1 MEEKVEEL
9 NLFTYEGV
17 SKYKSIRRA
26 INRGHVIPT
35 GFIIPKRPFNNR
47 QRTSGRKMQIT
58 KERIYEQLTNR
69 I

>member
-26 INRGHVIPT
+26 INRGHVVPT
-35 GFIIPKRPFNNR
+35 GFIIPKRPFNNK
-47 QRTSGRKMQIT
+47 QRTPGRKMQLT
-58 KERIYEQLTNR
+58 KERIYGQLTNR